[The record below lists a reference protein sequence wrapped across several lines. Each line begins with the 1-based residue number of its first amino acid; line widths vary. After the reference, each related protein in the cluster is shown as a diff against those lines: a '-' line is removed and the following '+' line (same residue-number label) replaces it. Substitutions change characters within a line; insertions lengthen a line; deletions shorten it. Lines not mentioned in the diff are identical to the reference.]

1 MFNTN
6 DCCKEKAVGKAGESI
21 LLSNVVNLG
30 YLFPITEPC
39 VDLSSYPDDT
49 TSKRSEDITAQNI
62 VDELESGTLQC
73 DGDKFCEILQK
84 NYDEPVNVE
93 CVKKDRS
100 SLVVISMVVLIISL
114 LISAIVGVIYRCQ
127 TEKRGLQQ
135 KHKQNTKKTNNEL
148 PNDQARLIAS
158 PSIASPTQSDACLP
172 TKPSYDTFE

>member
-1 MFNTN
+1 
-6 DCCKEKAVGKAGESI
+6 
-21 LLSNVVNLG
+21 
-30 YLFPITEPC
+30 
-39 VDLSSYPDDT
+39 
-49 TSKRSEDITAQNI
+49 
-62 VDELESGTLQC
+62 
-73 DGDKFCEILQK
+73 
-84 NYDEPVNVE
+84 
-93 CVKKDRS
+93 
-100 SLVVISMVVLIISL
+100 MVVLIISL